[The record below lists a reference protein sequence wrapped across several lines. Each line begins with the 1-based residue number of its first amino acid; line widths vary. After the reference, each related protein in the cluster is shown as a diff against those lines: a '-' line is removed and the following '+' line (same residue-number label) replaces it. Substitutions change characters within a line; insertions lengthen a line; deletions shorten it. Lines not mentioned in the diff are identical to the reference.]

1 MSALY
6 PRLSGPFGA
15 HPVVLQRR
23 LRELLQIG
31 LAGLLSVLIA
41 LGVSVAMA
49 KPNFLLVFGIILGA
63 FCILALVTNRR
74 LEVSVVILALYLGLL
89 DGPVK
94 LGSGGHEIA
103 SALRDVLIFSVAVG
117 ALLRL
122 SARGKRVAL
131 PPLSAWVLGFV
142 ALVLIEAFNPRTHGL
157 VKSLGGFRQQLE
169 WVPFFFFGY
178 AIMRSKR
185 RFRRFFIIV
194 GVLALVNGMVSTY
207 QTRLTPTQLA
217 SWGPGYRNLVFGTE
231 VKGAKGGLAGRTY
244 ASEGVARVRPPALGS
259 DAGFGGGLGVLALP
273 ATLALIATGRARR
286 RWLYVPLSLG
296 AMVAVATGLGRLQ
309 VVGGIVAVLTF
320 ALLSL
325 SAGRRMTRP
334 LSVLMVMACL
344 AIPLGAV
351 FVSATGSGT
360 FSRYASLG
368 AGSTS
373 NTKASSLA
381 RLPSQLSTA
390 PFGVGLGTVGAA
402 AGFGGKVTELLDGHG
417 VSAETQYNFVADE
430 LGVLGLALWVGL
442 SVTVIGLVLRRL
454 RGIADVELRLDLA
467 ALFAT
472 FIAFTIM
479 GFSGPTMTSA
489 AFGPFFWFTAGV
501 AAFWLATRRRIAGS
515 ATAASA

>member
-1 MSALY
+1 
-6 PRLSGPFGA
+6 
-15 HPVVLQRR
+15 
-23 LRELLQIG
+23 
-31 LAGLLSVLIA
+31 
-41 LGVSVAMA
+41 
-49 KPNFLLVFGIILGA
+49 
-63 FCILALVTNRR
+63 
-74 LEVSVVILALYLGLL
+74 
-89 DGPVK
+89 
-94 LGSGGHEIA
+94 
-103 SALRDVLIFSVAVG
+103 
-117 ALLRL
+117 
-122 SARGKRVAL
+122 
-131 PPLSAWVLGFV
+131 
-142 ALVLIEAFNPRTHGL
+142 
-157 VKSLGGFRQQLE
+157 
-169 WVPFFFFGY
+169 
-178 AIMRSKR
+178 
-185 RFRRFFIIV
+185 
-194 GVLALVNGMVSTY
+194 
-207 QTRLTPTQLA
+207 
-217 SWGPGYRNLVFGTE
+217 
-231 VKGAKGGLAGRTY
+231 
-244 ASEGVARVRPPALGS
+244 
-259 DAGFGGGLGVLALP
+259 
-273 ATLALIATGRARR
+273 
-286 RWLYVPLSLG
+286 
-296 AMVAVATGLGRLQ
+296 VAVATGLGRLQ